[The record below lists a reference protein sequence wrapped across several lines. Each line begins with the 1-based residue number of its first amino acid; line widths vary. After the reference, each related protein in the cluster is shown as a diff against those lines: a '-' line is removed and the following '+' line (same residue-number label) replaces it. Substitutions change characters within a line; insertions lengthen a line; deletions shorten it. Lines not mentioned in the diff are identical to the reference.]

1 MASFEPE
8 KAFMEQATF
17 VAAVDEI
24 FEKAVK
30 PNTDLQETVDSA
42 QQILDQLGNIAT
54 GKLVVQPPLSEE
66 QIDDFNR
73 SATALLVV
81 GQRALG
87 SLEKAD
93 TEREA
98 TQQGDSVQGK
108 GDEAKAPRQARP
120 TPKPK
125 SRKPI
130 VRKPKGN

>member
-1 MASFEPE
+1 MSFEPS

-17 VAAVDEI
+17 LASADELLAQA
-24 FEKAVK
+24 EK
-30 PNTDLQETVDSA
+30 PETELKDAVDSA
-42 QQILDQLGNIAT
+42 QQVLDQLGNIAT
-54 GKLVVQPPLSEE
+54 EKLVIQPPLSEE
-66 QIDDFNR
+66 QIAGYTK
-73 SATALLVV
+73 SAKSIV
-81 GQRALG
+81 GIGQKALG

-125 SRKPI
+125 AKKPSI
-130 VRKPKGN
+130 RKPKGK